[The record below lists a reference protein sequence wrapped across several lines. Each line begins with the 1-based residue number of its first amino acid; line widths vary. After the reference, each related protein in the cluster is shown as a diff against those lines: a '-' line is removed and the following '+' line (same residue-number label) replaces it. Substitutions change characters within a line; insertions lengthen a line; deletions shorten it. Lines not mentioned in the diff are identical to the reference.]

1 MSQLLGTLPSI
12 SQLRGKPNDDWIDR
26 MSHVYTAVILIIFTV
41 AVSSGQFFKDPIQCW
56 HPAEFKS
63 SMESYTSY
71 NCWVKNTYYIPMYDE
86 IPPDITIRQDAE
98 ITYYQWVPLILLL
111 MAMLFKLPNV
121 VWRIF
126 SGGSGLNLDKIVG
139 LAENSQLGSPDD
151 RKETIKSIAVFI
163 DKWLEATKETNW
175 TVKIQY
181 CKKYLK
187 INNELH
193 TSFDKKLCVKFAEY
207 YMRDDGV
214 FMLRLV
220 AKNST
225 EMVVSDLVKELWMMY
240 KNKQNTR
247 KNDDAKE
254 LIPEK
259 YTNNFDE
266 MSELLGF
273 VPKISKLRGKP
284 NDDWIDRMSHVY
296 TTVVLIIFTVAVS
309 SGQFFKDPI
318 QCWHP
323 AEFKDSMEAYTKYHC
338 WVKNTY
344 YVPMYDEIPEN
355 ISERQD
361 AEITYYQWVPLILL
375 FMAFLFKLPNV
386 VWRIFN
392 GGSGLNLDKIVHFA
406 EQSQLGNPDDREKSI
421 KSLANFMDKWLDSN
435 VERNWNVINRTK
447 QQISRYFCF
456 FCNKKAGKYLVALYL
471 FVKVLYVFNAIGQI
485 FLLNAFLSTKFSFYG
500 FEFLENLNSDR
511 PWRASPRF
519 PRVTLCDFQ
528 IRQLQNFA
536 ENYMRDDG
544 VFVLRVIAK
553 NSTDLVVTDLVK
565 ELYELYKNKQST
577 RKNEDVKELEPVAN
591 GDDDDIKKPLNN
603 EYS

>member
-1 MSQLLGTLPSI
+1 
-12 SQLRGKPNDDWIDR
+12 
-26 MSHVYTAVILIIFTV
+26 
-41 AVSSGQFFKDPIQCW
+41 
-56 HPAEFKS
+56 
-63 SMESYTSY
+63 
-71 NCWVKNTYYIPMYDE
+71 
-86 IPPDITIRQDAE
+86 
-98 ITYYQWVPLILLL
+98 
-111 MAMLFKLPNV
+111 
-121 VWRIF
+121 
-126 SGGSGLNLDKIVG
+126 
-139 LAENSQLGSPDD
+139 
-151 RKETIKSIAVFI
+151 
-163 DKWLEATKETNW
+163 
-175 TVKIQY
+175 
-181 CKKYLK
+181 
-187 INNELH
+187 
-193 TSFDKKLCVKFAEY
+193 
-207 YMRDDGV
+207 
-214 FMLRLV
+214 
-220 AKNST
+220 
-225 EMVVSDLVKELWMMY
+225 
-240 KNKQNTR
+240 
-247 KNDDAKE
+247 
-254 LIPEK
+254 
-259 YTNNFDE
+259 

-323 AEFKDSMEAYTKYHC
+323 AEFKDSMESYTKYHC

-406 EQSQLGNPDDREKSI
+406 EQSQLGSPDDRDKSV

-471 FVKVLYVFNAIGQI
+471 FVKVLYVLNAIGQI
-485 FLLNAFLSTKFSFYG
+485 FILNAFLSTKFSFYG

-511 PWRASPRF
+511 PWRESPRF

-528 IRQLQNFA
+528 IRQLQNVQRFTVQCVLPINLFNEKIFIFIWFWLIFIAILAVYNLFMWIYLVMLNVNKTQYCKKYLKINNALHTSFDKKLCAKFA

-565 ELYELYKNKQST
+565 ELWELYKNKQST
-577 RKNEDVKELEPVAN
+577 RKNDDAKELEPVAN